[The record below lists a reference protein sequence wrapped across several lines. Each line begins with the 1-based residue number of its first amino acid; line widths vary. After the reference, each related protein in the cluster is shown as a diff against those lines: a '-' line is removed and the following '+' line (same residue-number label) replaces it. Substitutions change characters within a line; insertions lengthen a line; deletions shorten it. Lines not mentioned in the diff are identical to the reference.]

1 MSGFVL
7 RTMTNGGTME
17 TVHAGRRHQ
26 EQKQTEGSVTVQRTG
41 KRIGSEEKK
50 KAKCPDKAQWQVSVM
65 VIMVH

>member
-1 MSGFVL
+1 
-7 RTMTNGGTME
+7 ME
-17 TVHAGRRHQ
+17 TVHAGRWHQ